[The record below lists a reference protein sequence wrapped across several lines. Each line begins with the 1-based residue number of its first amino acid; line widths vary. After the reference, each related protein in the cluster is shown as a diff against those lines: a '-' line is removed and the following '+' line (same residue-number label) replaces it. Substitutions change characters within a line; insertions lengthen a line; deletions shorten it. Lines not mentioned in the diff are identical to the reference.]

1 MRISKI
7 IVPIRGDGKGEGV
20 LSHAAALGRRHNAN
34 IEALHCRARPED
46 MIPYGVVVPR
56 ALREQIKRQ
65 AVTVA
70 DTEEAALR
78 ELFDAVM
85 RDEGYEVVEADAV
98 KPEFRTATWIEEQ
111 GKQAEL
117 IRNHGRLADVIVV
130 AKPDRDANLGENTLK
145 AALFQAGRP
154 VLVCPPGP
162 AQHVALGDRIAIA
175 WNGSREASVAVGLA
189 MPVIQTAVEVVILD
203 GGTKHPGTSASELRR
218 YLAMRGVVAE
228 IKPVDADD
236 RPGRVILEA
245 AAKAGADLLI
255 MGAYGQNR
263 EHETVFGGATQYVVD
278 RTGMPVLMVH

>member
-1 MRISKI
+1 MSISKI

-46 MIPYGVVVPR
+46 MIPYGVVVPT

-78 ELFDAVM
+78 ELFRTKMEA
-85 RDEGYEVVEADAV
+85 EGYEVVEPDGASPD
-98 KPEFRTATWIEEQ
+98 FRTATWIEEE
-111 GKQAEL
+111 GKQAAL

-162 AQHVALGDRIAIA
+162 AKQAALGDRVAVA
-175 WNGSREASVAVGLA
+175 WNGSRQASVAVALTL
-189 MPVIQTAVEVVILD
+189 PLIQTAVEVTILD
-203 GGTKHPGTSASELRR
+203 GGCPHPGCSAAELRR
-218 YLAMRGVVAE
+218 YLGMRGVEAT
-228 IKPVDADD
+228 IKPIDAERD
-236 RPGRVILEA
+236 PGRVILDA
-245 AAKAGADLLI
+245 AAESGADLLI
-255 MGAYGQNR
+255 MGAYGQSR

-278 RTGMPVLMVH
+278 HTEMPVLMVH